1 MLDIKLIRK
10 DPEAAKTALAR
21 RGDTS
26 AIDKL
31 LLLDAERRNIITQLE
46 QNRMVK
52 NAYSKKIAEQIREG
66 LLKEAQLP
74 EKEAIQAISQK
85 IEAQEKEVEELNA
98 QLDSLVLT
106 IPNMPHNTVQSGGSS
121 KTNKIVKEYLAIKQF
136 SFNPLPHWEIGEYL
150 KILDFPTA
158 TLLSGS
164 NFPLYKGQGAK
175 LERALYS
182 FMLDLHVKEHGYQE
196 ISPPYM
202 VKRECMLGTG
212 QLPKMEGD
220 MYLCEEDDLFLVPTA
235 EVPLVNMHRG
245 QTLDERVLPL
255 NYVAYTPCFR
265 REAGSYGKDTRGL
278 IRIHQFDKVEMVKF
292 TRPESSYE
300 ALEQMLGQSEEVL
313 KRLGL
318 PYRVLELCAEEISF
332 ASSKTYDIE
341 VWAPGI
347 KQWMEVAS
355 ISNCEDF
362 QARRAN
368 IRCKKAAGKGTFFPH
383 TLNGSA
389 VALARTYLA
398 ILETY
403 QNADGTVTLPDVLV
417 PYMGGVKVLQ

>member
-10 DPEAAKTALAR
+10 DPEAVKALLAR

-26 AIDKL
+26 AVDKL
-31 LLLDAERRNIITQLE
+31 LLLDAERRNILTQLE
-46 QNRMVK
+46 QNRMTK
-52 NAYSKKIAEQIREG
+52 NTYSKKIAAQMHG
-66 LLKEAQLP
+66 GSLKEAQLP
-74 EKEAIQAISQK
+74 EREAIEAVSQE
-85 IEAQEKEVEELNA
+85 IEAQEKKVEELDGK
-98 QLDSLVLT
+98 LDSLLLA
-106 IPNMPHNTVQSGGSS
+106 IPNMPHNTVPSGGSS
-121 KTNKIVKEYLAIKQF
+121 RTNRIVKEYLAIKQF
-136 SFNPLPHWEIGEYL
+136 SFNPLPHWEIGECL

-158 TLLSGS
+158 ALLSGS

-278 IRIHQFDKVEMVKF
+278 IRVHQFDKVEMVKF
-292 TRPESSYE
+292 TKPESSYE
-300 ALEQMLGQSEEVL
+300 ALEQMLGHSEEVL

-347 KQWMEVAS
+347 KKWMEVAS

-383 TLNGSA
+383 TLNGSG